1 MSCWRAFRRLS
12 VVIIWYMLTSLSP
25 QSCPVLSS
33 LSPPSSLPPHRRL
46 LQGGKGV
53 RAVVLAPTRE
63 LATQIGREFE
73 RLSQGKKF
81 KMAVLTK
88 V

>member
-1 MSCWRAFRRLS
+1 MSQLVNLPFTTIL
-12 VVIIWYMLTSLSP
+12 
-25 QSCPVLSS
+25 SCPLSH
-33 LSPPSSLPPHRRL
+33 PPRRL